1 MFYWDILEFTLFTK
15 TILLRQHVYLPKF
28 CINKLFNLCLRY
40 LLGRLWYPGVEGR
53 KGVAPLCGLSE
64 YVLSIKVWCSRSS
77 QNKVWALAIRS
88 LYESNLR
95 HRRNYTLVK
104 YKVCET
110 APKSL
115 VWAPTCVPK
124 FEYAPWLACS
134 KSHVWFSKQVARN
147 SKRTSHN
154 LWVCWGPEQV
164 YRRCFAGSKPSQ
176 VLLPVSLLVGPDLV
190 ARFPSLRT
198 RRSRSRLTSLAFTR
212 RRSRSRLV
220 ASLRRLQY
228 TRQKKA
234 STSMDR
240 LQVWYRHFSLFL
252 LFLLIYFYYI
262 NFKKVTSFFS
272 GNKQSGLRGKI
283 SCLN

>member
-40 LLGRLWYPGVEGR
+40 LLGRLWYPGVGGR

-88 LYESNLR
+88 LYELNPR

-104 YKVCET
+104 CKVCET

-134 KSHVWFSKQVARN
+134 KSHVWFSKQVAESVGAQNKSIGAASQALDLLKSCFR
-147 SKRTSHN
+147 S
-154 LWVCWGPEQV
+154 VC
-164 YRRCFAGSKPSQ
+164 
-176 VLLPVSLLVGPDLV
+176 LLVPI
-190 ARFPSLRT
+190 S
-198 RRSRSRLTSLAFTR
+198 SLAFPR
-212 RRSRSRLV
+212 FAFGAHAVDLHRSLSLV
-220 ASLRRLQY
+220 GGHAVDLWQVYAGYSIPG
-228 TRQKKA
+228 KKRPLLA
-234 STSMDR
+234 WTGCRCSTDI
-240 LQVWYRHFSLFL
+240 FLF
-252 LFLLIYFYYI
+252 FF
-262 NFKKVTSFFS
+262 SFF
-272 GNKQSGLRGKI
+272 
-283 SCLN
+283 

>member
-1 MFYWDILEFTLFTK
+1 MLV
-15 TILLRQHVYLPKF
+15 RQHVYLSKF

-40 LLGRLWYPGVEGR
+40 LLGRLWYPGVGGR

-88 LYESNLR
+88 LYELNLR
-95 HRRNYTLVK
+95 HNYTLVK

-124 FEYAPWLACS
+124 FEYAPWLTCS

-164 YRRCFAGSKPSQ
+164 YRRCFAGSRPSQ
-176 VLLPVSLLVGPDLV
+176 VLLPVSLLLGPDLV
-190 ARFPSLRT
+190 VARSRSLRL
-198 RRSRSRLTSLAFTR
+198 RCSRSRLTSLAFTR

-220 ASLRRLQY
+220 ASLAQVTVY
-228 TRQKKA
+228 QVKK
-234 STSMDR
+234 
-240 LQVWYRHFSLFL
+240 
-252 LFLLIYFYYI
+252 
-262 NFKKVTSFFS
+262 
-272 GNKQSGLRGKI
+272 GLY
-283 SCLN
+283 

>member
-1 MFYWDILEFTLFTK
+1 MPLFFFFFRLNCV
-15 TILLRQHVYLPKF
+15 LLRYFRIHTFHQDHPAAAACLPSKF

-40 LLGRLWYPGVEGR
+40 LLGRLWYPGVGGR

-88 LYESNLR
+88 LYELHLR

-104 YKVCET
+104 CKVCET

-134 KSHVWFSKQVARN
+134 KSHVWFSMQVARN

-164 YRRCFAGSKPSQ
+164 YRCCFAGARPSQ

-190 ARFPSLRT
+190 ARFPSLRI
-198 RRSRSRLTSLAFTR
+198 RRSTVDLHRSLSLVGGHA
-212 RRSRSRLV
+212 V
-220 ASLRRLQY
+220 DLRQVY
-228 TRQKKA
+228 AGYSIPGKKRPLLA
-234 STSMDR
+234 WTGCRCGTDI
-240 LQVWYRHFSLFL
+240 FLF
-252 LFLLIYFYYI
+252 FF
-262 NFKKVTSFFS
+262 SFF
-272 GNKQSGLRGKI
+272 
-283 SCLN
+283 

>member
-1 MFYWDILEFTLFTK
+1 MFYWGILEFTLFTK
-15 TILLRQHVYLPKF
+15 TILLQQHVYLPKF

-40 LLGRLWYPGVEGR
+40 LLGRLWYPGVGGR
-53 KGVAPLCGLSE
+53 KGVAFLCGLSE

-88 LYESNLR
+88 LYELNLR

-104 YKVCET
+104 CKVCET

-164 YRRCFAGSKPSQ
+164 YRRCFTGSRPSQ
-176 VLLPVSLLVGPDLV
+176 VLLPVSLLLGPDLV
-190 ARFPSLRT
+190 ARFPSLRI

-234 STSMDR
+234 STSIAWTGCRCGTDIF
-240 LQVWYRHFSLFL
+240 LFFSLSFNIFL
-252 LFLLIYFYYI
+252 LYQF
-262 NFKKVTSFFS
+262 
-272 GNKQSGLRGKI
+272 
-283 SCLN
+283 

>member
-40 LLGRLWYPGVEGR
+40 LLGRLWYPGVGGR

-88 LYESNLR
+88 LYELNLR

-104 YKVCET
+104 CKVCET

-134 KSHVWFSKQVARN
+134 KSHVWFSKLVARN

-154 LWVCWGPEQV
+154 LRVCWGPEQV
-164 YRRCFAGSKPSQ
+164 YRRCFAGSRPSQ

-190 ARFPSLRT
+190 ARFPSLRI

-228 TRQKKA
+228 TRQK
-234 STSMDR
+234 
-240 LQVWYRHFSLFL
+240 RHLLAWTGCRCGTDIFLF
-252 LFLLIYFYYI
+252 FF
-262 NFKKVTSFFS
+262 SFF
-272 GNKQSGLRGKI
+272 
-283 SCLN
+283 